1 MLIAI
6 SSPYRKAGLMYAKH
20 KQYFN
25 TDSDDTLVIQGST
38 RTFNKTLD
46 ENAIKAQ
53 QEADPEAGKAEWD
66 AQFRSDLVGFLDDAL
81 IDAAVDY
88 NRPLEF
94 QEERSP
100 AIPTHSALSTGKTAN
115 SLWTSC
121 VAAQVH
127 RGRTRQI
134 ASHPVSPHR

>member
-46 ENAIKAQ
+46 ENAINAQ
-53 QEADPEAGKAEWD
+53 QEADPEAGKEEWD
-66 AQFRSDLVGFLDDAL
+66 AQNRSDLVGFLDDAL
-81 IDAAVDY
+81 SDGAAHY
-88 NRPLEF
+88 HRPPVATTPPG
-94 QEERSP
+94 RS
-100 AIPTHSALSTGKTAN
+100 
-115 SLWTSC
+115 
-121 VAAQVH
+121 
-127 RGRTRQI
+127 
-134 ASHPVSPHR
+134 